1 MAITTEHGPSLVHVP
16 NHTPIAYGRMLS
28 QFRGKP
34 RASALVQA
42 LVDSIQWIEDALWN
56 MYVGTTLDLA
66 EGHALDQWGELVG
79 EPRGTLSNDDDFRTF
94 VEARILANRTS
105 GTIAETVA
113 IWQLVTSPSI
123 CVTHRNMLPAGQW
136 LTAYRTGFMSDV
148 RAARVRR
155 MMDNA
160 GPAGKTLAL
169 TEAVGAWGFDG
180 NGKVVGFDVGAIAR
194 AI

>member
-1 MAITTEHGPSLVHVP
+1 MTITTEHGPALVHVP

-42 LVDSIQWIEDALWN
+42 LVDSIQWIEDAFWN
-56 MYVGTTLDLA
+56 LYIGTTLDLA

-79 EPRGTLSNDDDFRTF
+79 EPRGTLSNDDDFRVF
-94 VEARILANRTS
+94 IEARILANRTS

-113 IWQLVTSPSI
+113 IWRLVTSPSI

-155 MMDNA
+155 MMDSA

-180 NGKVVGFDVGAIAR
+180 NGKAVGFGVGAIAR